1 LKSSENFLENAE
13 NFRDKPENLTTLII
27 TSKMGCCKSSVTL
40 DPKKFFSSEVFQKEG
55 NTNEEPNYLKK
66 RKKSIKIT
74 IREKVSIK
82 LGHLYQYYD
91 IGDVIG
97 EGGFGCVR
105 RGVQIST
112 GQEVAIKTIM
122 KSLVQRTD
130 DTNAIMEVEIL
141 RTLDHPNI
149 LKIKEVV
156 EDNRNYH
163 IITELCTGGE
173 LFAKISAMKSFDEVV
188 VSKYMNQIFS
198 ALAFCHEHGIL
209 HRDIKPENLLLQTD
223 AVDSP
228 IKIIDFGVSGLNYG
242 QNNGNVRQFVSIF
255 YRCPEYFSGICDT
268 KSDVWSVGVIIY
280 LMLAGYLPFKGKNE
294 KQMAESI
301 KNQEVLFEGDEWK
314 EITEDCKDLLR
325 HLLVK
330 DPNERYSAKQAFQ
343 HPWISNGSNMT
354 FLLSRSLS
362 QLGVKNLLKFRF
374 HMKLRHAV
382 LEFIV
387 SHFTHTS
394 EIYEL
399 QQAFI
404 AMDYNGDGKL
414 TTEELT
420 VACLML
426 EYTKEDVQDI
436 LGECDANMN
445 GSLDYTE
452 FLTAASNWKKVLNK
466 NKLKATFDCFDID
479 KDGVISLPELKE
491 MLSNDMGV
499 EEEIWNEIFG
509 EVDSNR
515 DGMIDPEEFE
525 AAVLLKGI
533 SW

>member
-1 LKSSENFLENAE
+1 
-13 NFRDKPENLTTLII
+13 
-27 TSKMGCCKSSVTL
+27 M
-40 DPKKFFSSEVFQKEG
+40 DPKKFLSSDLFQNENG
-55 NTNEEPNYLKK
+55 TNEESNNFKK

-74 IREKVSIK
+74 IREKVNIK

-91 IGDVIG
+91 IGEVIG

-105 RGVQIST
+105 KGVQIST
-112 GQEVAIKTIM
+112 NQEVAIKTLM

-141 RTLDHPNI
+141 RSLDHPNI

-173 LFAKISAMKSFDEVV
+173 LFAKISTLKSFDEKV
-188 VSKYMNQIFS
+188 VSKYMNQLFS
-198 ALAFCHEHGIL
+198 ALAFCHDHGIF

-223 AVDSP
+223 GSESP
-228 IKIIDFGVSGLNYG
+228 IKIIDFGVSGLNYS
-242 QNNGNVRQFVSIF
+242 QASNNFKQFVSIF
-255 YRCPEYFSGICDT
+255 YRAPEQFDGICND
-268 KSDVWSVGVIIY
+268 KSDVWSAGVIIY

-301 KNQEVLFEGDEWK
+301 KTQPVTFDGEEWK
-314 EITEDCKDLLR
+314 AISDECKDLLR
-325 HLLVK
+325 HLLAK
-330 DPNERYSAKQAFQ
+330 DPNERYSAKDAFQ
-343 HPWISNGSNMT
+343 HPWINDGSNMT
-354 FLLSRSLS
+354 FLLSRTLS

-387 SHFTHTS
+387 SHFTHSS

-426 EYTKEDVQDI
+426 EYTKEDVSNI
-436 LGECDANMN
+436 LAECDANMN

-452 FLTAASNWKKVLNK
+452 FLTAASNWKKDLSK
-466 NKLKATFDCFDID
+466 NKIKATFECFDID

-525 AAVLLKGI
+525 TAVLLKGI

>member
-1 LKSSENFLENAE
+1 
-13 NFRDKPENLTTLII
+13 
-27 TSKMGCCKSSVTL
+27 M
-40 DPKKFFSSEVFQKEG
+40 DPKKFLSSDLFQNENG
-55 NTNEEPNYLKK
+55 TNEESNNFKK

-74 IREKVSIK
+74 IREKVNIK

-91 IGDVIG
+91 IGEVIG

-105 RGVQIST
+105 KGVQIST
-112 GQEVAIKTIM
+112 NQEVAIKTLM

-141 RTLDHPNI
+141 RSLDHPNI

-173 LFAKISAMKSFDEVV
+173 LFAKISTLKSFDEKI
-188 VSKYMNQIFS
+188 VSKYMNQLFS
-198 ALAFCHEHGIL
+198 ALAFCHDHGIF

-223 AVDSP
+223 GAESP

-242 QNNGNVRQFVSIF
+242 QGSNNFKQFVSIF
-255 YRCPEYFSGICDT
+255 YRAPEQFDGVCND

-301 KNQEVLFEGDEWK
+301 KTQMVAFDGDEWK
-314 EITEDCKDLLR
+314 EISDECKDLLR
-325 HLLVK
+325 HLLTK
-330 DPNERYSAKQAFQ
+330 DPNERYSAKDAFQ
-343 HPWISNGSNMT
+343 HPWINDGSNMT
-354 FLLSRSLS
+354 FLLSRTLS

-387 SHFTHTS
+387 SHFTHSS

-420 VACLML
+420 VACMML
-426 EYTKEDVQDI
+426 EYTKEDVQNI
-436 LGECDANMN
+436 LAECDANMN

-452 FLTAASNWKKVLNK
+452 FLTAASNWKKALNK
-466 NKLKATFDCFDID
+466 NKIKATFECFDID

-525 AAVLLKGI
+525 TAVLLKGI